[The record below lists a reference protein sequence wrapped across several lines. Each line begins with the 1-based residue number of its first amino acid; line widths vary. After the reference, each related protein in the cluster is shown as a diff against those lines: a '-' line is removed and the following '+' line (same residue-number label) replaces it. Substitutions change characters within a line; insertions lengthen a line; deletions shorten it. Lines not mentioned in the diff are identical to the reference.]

1 MVGPA
6 QDRTLH
12 AHTLAVAL
20 PLALLALLVGRPM
33 VATAQNIAHPAGNG
47 YQSSKTRLP
56 KWQPQWSMALST
68 IVMPCND
75 SGYHSVEE
83 ASAYGLVSYDWSN
96 AKQLWCNAKPMDD
109 GERLVTQ
116 AEMVRNASNTTRIG
130 VYRNSIKA
138 LNWFGEVR
146 EKLDDPAYSGW
157 FIKFKDYRGPASNHS
172 YAPAVPACTFEK
184 CSQFYHDQEQ
194 TPAHPHGDGSCVEEC
209 DCGVNPCGEYIFVSE
224 IVKSAA

>member
-1 MVGPA
+1 MPSVKIVVVGDSNVGKTHMLWTAIRGYFSADYCPA
-6 QDRTLH
+6 VFDVH
-12 AHTLAVAL
+12 
-20 PLALLALLVGRPM
+20 
-33 VATAQNIAHPAGNG
+33 
-47 YQSSKTRLP
+47 RLP

-109 GERLVTQ
+109 GEWLVTQ

-138 LNWFGEVR
+138 LNWFSEVR

-157 FIKFKDYRGPASNHS
+157 FIKFKDYRGPA
-172 YAPAVPACTFEK
+172 
-184 CSQFYHDQEQ
+184 
-194 TPAHPHGDGSCVEEC
+194 
-209 DCGVNPCGEYIFVSE
+209 
-224 IVKSAA
+224 